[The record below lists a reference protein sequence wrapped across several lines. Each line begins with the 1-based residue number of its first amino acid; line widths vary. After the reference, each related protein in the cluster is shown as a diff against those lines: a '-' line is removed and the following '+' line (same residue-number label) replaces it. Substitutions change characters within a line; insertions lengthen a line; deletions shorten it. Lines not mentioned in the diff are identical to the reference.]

1 MATSERIK
9 WTYIE
14 GTIQLGF
21 GNETLDVYDLTTI
34 FPEIEKMTEVQRG
47 LVIYGFKQNLSDK
60 IAGMKDYTMKE
71 KVATMTE
78 RYNSLKSGVW
88 KTAAKEKISVK
99 KKATALVKAGGL
111 SEVELALLEKLGLK

>member
-1 MATSERIK
+1 MAQERIK

-14 GTIQLGF
+14 GTIQIGF
-21 GNETLDVYDLTTI
+21 GNDILDVYDLNVI
-34 FPEIEKMTEVQRG
+34 FPKIKEMTEVQRE

-71 KVATMTE
+71 KVRTMTS
-78 RYNSLKSGVW
+78 RYESLAKGIW

-99 KKATALVKAGGL
+99 KEAAKLVEAGGL
-111 SEVELALLEKLGLK
+111 TEVELALLEKLGLK